1 MRDLRKRLMFKTRAR
16 LLQEVG
22 RHREIALG
30 PAEIAMPQ
38 VRRQLREEALD
49 IRTLAIP
56 GHDPSDGCGMPEIME
71 TGLGAHPIMADDAG
85 TGPKLAEEAIDTA
98 IA

>member
-1 MRDLRKRLMFKTRAR
+1 MRDLRKCIMFKTGVR

-56 GHDPSDGCGMPEIME
+56 CHDPHDGGGMPEIME

-85 TGPKLAEEAIDTA
+85 TGPQLAEDAIDTA